1 MAVKDGNGSGRVR
14 RNFLIGLLIASICAL
29 ILVYVPKW
37 QLLDEG
43 ITDPKTQIELENKL
57 RATLS
62 QILGGTFVL
71 IGVYFAWRRITATER
86 AVEVSQ

>member
-1 MAVKDGNGSGRVR
+1 VAVKDDNGSGRVK
-14 RNFLIGLLIASICAL
+14 RNIVIGALIASICAL
-29 ILVYVPKW
+29 ALVYVPKC

-43 ITDPKTQIELENKL
+43 ITDPKTRIELENKL

-62 QILGGTFVL
+62 QILGGAFVL
-71 IGVYFAWRRITATER
+71 IGIYFAWRRITATER